1 MPAGRWFS
9 LRQFLIQT
17 DDSLHKILPISF
29 MYILSFFKNILCKTQ
44 IVQNPC
50 QNLTT
55 NFNIIRQDYDNKK
68 DGIFLEFLFTTLSDF
83 LV

>member
-1 MPAGRWFS
+1 
-9 LRQFLIQT
+9 
-17 DDSLHKILPISF
+17 

-68 DGIFLEFLFTTLSDF
+68 DGIFLEFLFMTLSDF